1 VNLSDIAKLAGVSK
15 ATVSSVLNGKAAK
28 YRISQKTQDKVL
40 KVVQE
45 NHYQPNHSA
54 ASLRSG
60 KSFSIGLI
68 VPDFENRSY
77 LRIAK
82 RLEALARKK
91 GYQLIIASSDD
102 DPATELE
109 SAQKLVSRGI
119 DALMVSTCVTD
130 AGHYETI
137 QHQGVPVIAL
147 DRALPDCFSNV
158 ISDDFDGGLQL
169 TRALP
174 LAQLSSITFIGAMPE
189 LSISKE
195 RERGFTA
202 AVSGIG
208 GLKSYLYYGSHF
220 NPDSGKALLRRAFQE
235 QGALPPAIVTTSY
248 ALLEGVISELQNE
261 FGPGLNRLEPIH
273 LATFG
278 DSRLLDFLPIPVVS
292 LPQQYEKIAETA
304 WHITEQAIENSCL
317 PQRCIIKRNLN
328 NRPET
333 QAGS

>member
-1 VNLSDIAKLAGVSK
+1 MNLADIAKLAGVSK
-15 ATVSSVLNGKAAK
+15 ATVSSILNGKAEK

-40 KVVQE
+40 RVVQE
-45 NHYQPNHSA
+45 HDYQPNHSA

-60 KSFSIGLI
+60 KSYAIGLI

-91 GYQLIIASSDD
+91 GFQLIIASSDD
-102 DPATELE
+102 NPETEVE

-119 DALMVSTCVTD
+119 DALMVSTCLTD
-130 AGHYETI
+130 ASPYQKIVKNGT
-137 QHQGVPVIAL
+137 PVIAL
-147 DRALPDCFSNV
+147 DRALPEGFSNV
-158 ISDDFDGGLQL
+158 LSDDYEGGLQL

-174 LAQLSSITFIGAMPE
+174 LQQLGSISLIGAIPE

-195 RERGFTA
+195 RERGFRD
-202 AVSGIG
+202 AVSGIN
-208 GLKSYLYYGSHF
+208 GLTAHIYYGDHF
-220 NPDSGKALLRRAFQE
+220 EPASGVALLQQAREE
-235 QGALPPAIVTTSY
+235 QGGLPPAIVTTSY

-261 FGPGLNRLEPIH
+261 FGPGLGASGNIH

-292 LPQQYEKIAETA
+292 LPQQYEQIAEAA
-304 WHITEQAIENSCL
+304 WSITEQAIENNDT
-317 PQRCIIKRNLN
+317 PQNRIIARTLKR
-328 NRPET
+328 RF
-333 QAGS
+333 